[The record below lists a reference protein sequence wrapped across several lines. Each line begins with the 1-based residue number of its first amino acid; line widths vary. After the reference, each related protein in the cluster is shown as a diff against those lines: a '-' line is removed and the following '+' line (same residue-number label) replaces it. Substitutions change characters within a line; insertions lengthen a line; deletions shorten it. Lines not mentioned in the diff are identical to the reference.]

1 MRDERPPPPAEDAS
15 SLSRLAR
22 EHQLAGR
29 PRAAL
34 KLWDRVLR
42 LGGAT
47 ADDLRFAGDALVAV
61 GEYAQALGAYERGL
75 ALDEDRADL
84 HHGLGRALYRLG
96 EADAAAREL
105 EAAIELGASLASWLS
120 LSAIV
125 PGCPAAD
132 ARHVLAVRTA
142 CAEVLAQA
150 FGPVP
155 ADSGRRA
162 RRSGPVHVGYLS
174 AFFDRENYMK
184 PVWGLLNGHDRSAVR
199 VHLLSDVPRA
209 PRWPGYEPHPEDRLH
224 ETAGLDNAALAA
236 LVDEAGLDV
245 LVDLNGFSV
254 PERLAFFLSRR
265 APVTL
270 SWFNAFATSG
280 LPGLRYVVGDG
291 EVVDPGDEAAFTE
304 EVLRLPGS
312 YLAFRP
318 DPLAPPVA
326 PAPCLKN
333 GFLTFGSLV
342 SQYKV
347 TPGVLDA
354 WAEILLR
361 APGTRLVLANSVLGS
376 AENRRWLAAR
386 FEERGVAAERVDLLG
401 PADHRTFLA
410 RYGRIDVALDSFPY
424 SGGTTTM
431 EAIWQG
437 VPVLTFGGDRWAS
450 RTSRSLLAPSHL
462 SAFVVDDAAGMVE
475 KAVSLAVSSGTP
487 GHLADL
493 RAGMR
498 TRLVRGGACDTAGL
512 ARGMEAL
519 YRELLAEAPRRGS
532 GRGIP

>member
-1 MRDERPPPPAEDAS
+1 MRDERPPPPAEDAAA
-15 SLSRLAR
+15 LSRLAR

-47 ADDLRFAGDALVAV
+47 ADVLRFTGDALVAV
-61 GEYAQALGAYERGL
+61 GEYAQALGAYRHGL
-75 ALDEDRADL
+75 GLDDGRADL
-84 HHGLGRALYRLG
+84 HHGLGRAFYRLG
-96 EADAAAREL
+96 ETDEAAREL
-105 EAAIELGASLASWLS
+105 ETAIDLGAGLASWLS
-120 LSAIV
+120 LSAIL
-125 PGCPAAD
+125 PGCPGAD
-132 ARHVLAVRTA
+132 ARRLLAVRTA
-142 CAEVLAQA
+142 CASVLAEA
-150 FGPVP
+150 FGPTP
-155 ADSGRRA
+155 ADSPRRA

-199 VHLLSDVPRA
+199 VHLFSDVPVE
-209 PRWPGYEPHPEDRLH
+209 PRWPGYERHPEDCVH
-224 ETAGLDNAALAA
+224 GTGALDDDALAV
-236 LVDEAGLDV
+236 LVEESGLDV
-245 LVDLNGFSV
+245 LVDLNGYSV

-280 LPGLRYVVGDG
+280 LPGLQYVVGDA
-291 EVVDPGDEAAFTE
+291 EVVGPGDEAAFTE
-304 EVLRLPGS
+304 RVLRLPGS

-361 APGTRLVLANSVLGS
+361 VPGSRLVLSNSALGS

-386 FEERGVAAERVDLLG
+386 FEERGVAPDRLDLLG
-401 PADHRTFLA
+401 PAKHQTFLA
-410 RYGRIDVALDSFPY
+410 RYDRIDVALDAFPY

-437 VPVLTFGGDRWAS
+437 VPVVTSGGDRWAS
-450 RTSRSLLAPSHL
+450 RTSRSLLARSHL
-462 SAFVVDDAAGMVE
+462 SSFVVADAAAMVG
-475 KAVSLAVSSGTP
+475 KAVALAAAPGTP
-487 GHLADL
+487 ALLAAL
-493 RAGMR
+493 RSGMR
-498 TRLVRGGACDTAGL
+498 ARLANEGACDTAGL

-519 YRELLAEAPRRGS
+519 YRELRTRAG
-532 GRGIP
+532 

>member
-1 MRDERPPPPAEDAS
+1 MRDERPPPPAEDAAA
-15 SLSRLAR
+15 LSRLAR

-47 ADDLRFAGDALVAV
+47 ADVLRFTGDALVAV
-61 GEYAQALGAYERGL
+61 GEYAQALGAYRHGL
-75 ALDEDRADL
+75 ALGDGRADL

-96 EADAAAREL
+96 ETDEAAREL
-105 EAAIELGASLASWLS
+105 ETAIGLGAGLASWLS
-120 LSAIV
+120 LSAIL
-125 PGCPAAD
+125 PGCPGAD
-132 ARHVLAVRTA
+132 AQRVLEVRSACVSVLA
-142 CAEVLAQA
+142 EA
-150 FGPVP
+150 FGPIP
-155 ADSGRRA
+155 ADTTRRA
-162 RRSGPVHVGYLS
+162 RRSGPVHVGYIS

-199 VHLLSDVPRA
+199 VHLFSDVPCT
-209 PRWPGYEPHPEDRLH
+209 PRWPGYDRHEEDRLH
-224 ETAGLDNAALAA
+224 ETADLDNDALAS
-236 LVDEAGLDV
+236 LVEEAGLDV
-245 LVDLNGFSV
+245 LVDLNGYSV

-280 LPGLRYVVGDG
+280 LPGLQYVVGDE
-291 EVVDPGDEAAFTE
+291 EVVEPGDEAAFTE
-304 EVLRLPGS
+304 TVLRLPVS

-318 DPLAPPVA
+318 DPLAPPVV
-326 PAPCLKN
+326 PPPCLGN

-354 WAEILLR
+354 WAAILLR
-361 APGTRLVLANSVLGS
+361 APGARLLLGNSALGP

-386 FEERGVAAERVDLLG
+386 FGERGVAPDRLDLLG
-401 PADHRTFLA
+401 PAEHGAFLA
-410 RYGRIDVALDSFPY
+410 RYDRIDVALDAFPY

-437 VPVLTFGGDRWAS
+437 VPVVTFGGDRWAS
-450 RTSRSLLAPSHL
+450 RTSRTLLARSHL
-462 SAFVVDDAAGMVE
+462 SGFVVDDAAAMVE
-475 KAVSLAVSSGTP
+475 KAAALAASAGTP
-487 GHLADL
+487 ALLAEL
-493 RAGMR
+493 RSGMR
-498 TRLVRGGACDTAGL
+498 ARLSSEGACDTAGL
-512 ARGMEAL
+512 ARGMESL
-519 YRELLAEAPRRGS
+519 YRELRAGAA
-532 GRGIP
+532 